1 MGEGIDLERKW
12 KIKSVQ
18 ILLKVSK
25 KSFMKLARSTKN
37 SFPVINE
44 T

>member
-25 KSFMKLARSTKN
+25 KSFMKPTRSTKN
-37 SFPVINE
+37 SFPVMNE